1 MTPRQLSPL
10 PPRTRRGRRTSGA
23 VAALVAAAVAA
34 TPALLAPATAAA
46 APSPSA
52 VIAEVYGGGGNSG
65 ATLQQDFVELG
76 NRSGDAVALAGWSV
90 QYLPAAPSPTSRWQ
104 VTALTGS
111 LSANGR
117 YIVAEAKGTGGTL
130 ALPAPDA
137 TGTIAMSATG
147 GTIAL
152 VDSTEALTCLTAADC
167 AADARIRDLVGYGSA
182 VVREGSPVT
191 GASNTAGVA
200 RATALADTDDNAA
213 DFASGAPTPLNSR
226 GEGPRDPGTDPGT
239 AARIHE
245 IQGPGRVSPKN
256 GQQVAAVPGVV
267 TAIRAFGSARGFWF
281 QDAQPDADPR
291 TSEGMFVFTGSAT
304 PQGVAVGDAVAVSGK
319 VEEFYPGNA
328 DANGQSLTE
337 LTGATWTVASSGN
350 ALPTA
355 VVLDAATVPDAYT
368 ADGNL
373 ETQPLQP
380 GAYALDLYESVESQ
394 RVQVA
399 DTRVVGATNNFNEL
413 WVTVEPTQNPT
424 ATGGTLYG
432 SYAAQNGGRV
442 KVSSLI
448 PFAERPFP
456 KANVGDTLTGTT
468 AGPMTYD
475 SFGGYGVAATTLGTL
490 TSSGRTPETTRDQK
504 NTELAVA
511 TYNVENLSP
520 VDDQAKFDRLAR
532 GIVTNLATPDIVA
545 LEEIQDNSGPT
556 NDGTVASDQTLA
568 KLVDAIVAAGG
579 PRYQWRTIDPQD
591 GKDGGQPGGNIRNA
605 FLFDPAR
612 AQFVD
617 RAGGDATTPVG
628 VRKTWLGQ
636 AQLTLSPGRVAPAD
650 EAWTNSRKPLAAEF
664 RFRGRTVFVI
674 ANHFA
679 SKGGDQVLDSRTQPP
694 NRTSEVQRLKQA
706 AVLHGFVGDILEADP
721 RANVVVLGD
730 LNDFAFSPT
739 LKTLTGDGSL
749 RALVETL
756 PANEQ
761 YGYVFNGNSQMLDH
775 ILTSPRMTRFEYDIV
790 HVNSEFADQAS
801 DHDPQVLRVRP
812 STGSD
817 LLDWIDQLLEPWL
830 DRQ

>member
-1 MTPRQLSPL
+1 MTPRQLSPS
-10 PPRTRRGRRTSGA
+10 PSRTRRRRTSGT
-23 VAALVAAAVAA
+23 VAA
-34 TPALLAPATAAA
+34 TIAAALAATPTLLAPATTASA
-46 APSPSA
+46 APSPQA

-65 ATLQQDFVELG
+65 ATLNQDFVELG
-76 NRSGDAVALAGWSV
+76 NRSGEAVSLAGWTV
-90 QYLPAAPSPTSRWQ
+90 QYLPAAPGPTSRWQ
-104 VTALTGS
+104 ATALTGS
-111 LSANGR
+111 LAPNAR
-117 YIVAEAKGTGGTL
+117 YLVAEAKGTGGTL

-137 TGTIAMSATG
+137 TGSIAMSATG

-152 VDSTEALTCLTAADC
+152 VRGAEPLTCLTAADC
-167 AADARIRDLVGYGSA
+167 LADTRIVDIVGYGSA

-191 GASNTAGVA
+191 GASNTAAVA
-200 RATALADTDDNAA
+200 RGTALADTDDNAA
-213 DFASGAPTPLNSR
+213 DLAAGAPTPLNSR

-239 AARIHE
+239 TARVHE
-245 IQGPGRVSPKN
+245 IQGTGRVSPKN

-267 TAIRAFGSARGFWF
+267 TAIRPFGSARGFWI
-281 QDAQPDADPR
+281 QDAQPDSDPR
-291 TSEGMFVFTGSAT
+291 TSEGVFVFTGSTT
-304 PQGVAVGDAVAVSGK
+304 PQGVAVGDAVTVSGK
-319 VEEFYPGNA
+319 VEEYYPGSA

-337 LTGATWTVASSGN
+337 ITGATWTVASSGN
-350 ALPTA
+350 PLPA
-355 VVLDAATVPDAYT
+355 PVVLDAVTVPDAYT
-368 ADGNL
+368 AEGNL

-399 DTRVVGATNNFNEL
+399 DTRVVGATNSFNEL

-424 ATGGTLYG
+424 APGGTLYG

-456 KANVGDTLTGTT
+456 KANVGDTLDGVT

-490 TSSGRTPETTRDQK
+490 TSSGRTPESTRDQK

-520 VDDQAKFDRLAR
+520 VDNQAKFDRLAR
-532 GIVTNLATPDIVA
+532 GIVTSLATPDIVA

-556 NDGTVASDQTLA
+556 NDGTVASDQTLD

-605 FLFDPAR
+605 FLFDASR
-612 AQFVD
+612 VQFVD
-617 RAGGDATTPVG
+617 RPGGDATTAVG

-650 EAWTNSRKPLAAEF
+650 EAWTSSRKPLAAEF
-664 RFRGRTVFVI
+664 RFRGRTVFVV

-706 AVLHGFVGDILEADP
+706 AVLHGFVGDILKADP

-761 YGYVFNGNSQMLDH
+761 YGYVFNGNSQTLDH
-775 ILTSPRMTRFEYDIV
+775 ILTSPRITRFEYDIV
-790 HVNSEFADQAS
+790 HVNAEFADQAS

-812 STGSD
+812 STGND

-830 DRQ
+830 DR